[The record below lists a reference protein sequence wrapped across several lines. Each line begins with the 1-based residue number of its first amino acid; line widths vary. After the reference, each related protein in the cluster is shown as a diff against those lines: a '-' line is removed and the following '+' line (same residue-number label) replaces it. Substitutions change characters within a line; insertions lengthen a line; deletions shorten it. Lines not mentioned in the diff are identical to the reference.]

1 MRFSF
6 SLFQFVDVQV
16 EKAAFSISSVT
27 VITLQIVHFIFLLVN
42 TSLQNLPF
50 FCFDVFSCG
59 KNQIV
64 EVFLRLFCTAPKLVA
79 YLLCNLCKCM
89 QLIMIGI
96 KVYNPCRQTSPL
108 LTIVNYQLSNCD
120 RSLSL
125 ATHPSVA
132 CLLFSLAL
140 FAKSKS
146 TMSNLDKRDKTK
158 YTFDAYSQL
167 SFRNQSRLHN
177 ILFSSISLPG
187 IYQDNITTF

>member
-27 VITLQIVHFIFLLVN
+27 VITLQFVHFIFLLVY
-42 TSLQNLPF
+42 TLCRICL
-50 FCFDVFSCG
+50 FSALMFSPVV

-96 KVYNPCRQTSPL
+96 KVYHPCRQTSPL

-120 RSLSL
+120 PSLSL
-125 ATHPSVA
+125 ATHTSVA

-140 FAKSKS
+140 FAERKS